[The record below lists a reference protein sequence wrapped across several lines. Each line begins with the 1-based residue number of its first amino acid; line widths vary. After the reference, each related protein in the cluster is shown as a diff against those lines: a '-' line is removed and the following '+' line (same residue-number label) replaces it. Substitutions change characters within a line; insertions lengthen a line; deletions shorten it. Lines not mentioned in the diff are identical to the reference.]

1 MKKTRVIKI
10 NTIFIIIVVFIF
22 TAIILKLLWIGLGN
36 VKVND
41 KTLAEFANNRDTRKR
56 TLTAKEELYIL
67 VKERF

>member
-22 TAIILKLLWIGLGN
+22 ATIIFKLLWIGLGN

-41 KTLAEFANNRDTRKR
+41 KSLATFADNRDTRKK
-56 TLTAKEELYIL
+56 TLTA
-67 VKERF
+67 